1 MLALAMG
8 TYKKNHQRPIL
19 NGLFPLALRVVAKV
33 INIRIRLL
41 SYFTHPV
48 STANWSQVRG
58 IVPLNFMGSDA
69 LCCDDALCCEAVGEM
84 LFVVVVVAD
93 GVMVEATGSIV
104 ELLVTVAFARTD
116 VDSVQMRFQAG

>member
-1 MLALAMG
+1 
-8 TYKKNHQRPIL
+8 
-19 NGLFPLALRVVAKV
+19 
-33 INIRIRLL
+33 
-41 SYFTHPV
+41 
-48 STANWSQVRG
+48 
-58 IVPLNFMGSDA
+58 
-69 LCCDDALCCEAVGEM
+69 M